1 MKLFLSFELKWF
13 WIHNLHIISFAS
25 KKCTVLNICRQKWS
39 SFCEIS
45 IPPFWKVNILLAK
58 GSPCV
63 INLSLLNY
71 LSFYN
76 WMFSFPSKKWTLIF
90 VIQQCVCLYF
100 RRFRMQEFCSLLFLH
115 SFLSRW
121 RSPFLSLSA
130 FFVSYFSS
138 FAAICSVRDSP
149 NQVLLLRL
157 LLLLHNSW
165 HAGGFVTNNETESY
179 LALASTSDRDFNA
192 ANDGWLDDRRR

>member
-1 MKLFLSFELKWF
+1 M
-13 WIHNLHIISFAS
+13 
-25 KKCTVLNICRQKWS
+25 
-39 SFCEIS
+39 
-45 IPPFWKVNILLAK
+45 NILLAK

-130 FFVSYFSS
+130 LFVSYFSS

-165 HAGGFVTNNETESY
+165 HAGGFVTLTMKPNLILLSHRHRH
-179 LALASTSDRDFNA
+179 RDFNA